1 MRAQLLIIATLLV
14 MACTGT
20 RRPDEPLPPID
31 PTRLSHAQH
40 AQIPCGN
47 CHRNS
52 EPRPGAD
59 EHRPCDDGAC
69 HRKEFLAP
77 PGDFCKVCHE
87 SVESTPELEAELR
100 EYPSDDLWQS
110 LPPVF
115 SHRLHMDAKKMEGQV
130 GFHVACADCHV
141 RDGKRVT
148 PSHAACAR
156 CHAAEVGL
164 QKAAVMDDCAG
175 CHQTGA
181 RPRKRVRLLRGD
193 VQFSHD
199 RHVADRKNN
208 AIRCEACHVQ
218 SATSQKYEDH
228 PAPRVESCV
237 GCHDD
242 SDRTPIG
249 NRMRICETCHTTR
262 VAGVAT
268 LAPRNHLPTSER
280 PIDHTIA
287 FRRDH
292 AEIAAREAA
301 RCATCHTQMSGNSR
315 QACDECHQT
324 MLPSD
329 HRITWR
335 ELDHGPEAA
344 ASRDRCASCHVV
356 EFCTSCHSQRPRSHG
371 LRGTFG
377 REHGRL
383 ARANVRSCL
392 TCHVSR
398 FDNPVG
404 TQFPIVSCADCHE
417 LPASVEPNA
426 P

>member
-1 MRAQLLIIATLLV
+1 MRAQHWIIATILLV
-14 MACTGT
+14 ACNSK
-20 RRPDEPLPPID
+20 RRPDDPLPPVD
-31 PTRLSHAQH
+31 PTRLSHARH
-40 AQIPCGN
+40 AQIPCDV
-47 CHRNS
+47 CHR
-52 EPRPGAD
+52 PGDRRPGED

-69 HRKEFLAP
+69 HRKEFLAK
-77 PGDFCKVCHE
+77 PGQLCLVCHV
-87 SVESTPELEAELR
+87 SVTSPPLAAPLR
-100 EYPSDDLWQS
+100 PYPSDDLWQS

-115 SHRLHMDAKKMEGQV
+115 SHRLHMDAGRMERQV

-148 PSHAACAR
+148 PDHAACAR

-164 QKAAVMDDCAG
+164 DEAPPMERCAG
-175 CHQTGA
+175 CHGDGA
-181 RPRKRVRLLRGD
+181 RPRKRARLIRGD
-193 VQFSHD
+193 LVFSHE
-199 RHVADRKNN
+199 RHVADRKNT
-208 AIRCEACHVQ
+208 AIRCEACHVL
-218 SATSQKYEDH
+218 SAQAAGHDDH
-228 PAPRVESCV
+228 AAPRVESCV

-249 NRMRICETCHTTR
+249 NRMRVCETCHTTR

-268 LAPRNHLPTSER
+268 LAPRNHLPASER

-301 RCATCHTQMSGNSR
+301 RCATCHTQMAGNPM

-324 MLPSD
+324 MLPAD

-335 ELDHGPEAA
+335 ELDHGPEAVA
-344 ASRDRCASCHVV
+344 ARNRCASCHVV
-356 EFCTSCHSQRPRSHG
+356 EFCTACHAQRPRSHG
-371 LRGTFG
+371 LRGTFT

-383 ARANVRSCL
+383 ARANVRACL

-398 FDNPVG
+398 FDNADA
-404 TQFPIVSCADCHE
+404 TMAPIVSCADCHE
-417 LPASVEPNA
+417 LPASVEPDA